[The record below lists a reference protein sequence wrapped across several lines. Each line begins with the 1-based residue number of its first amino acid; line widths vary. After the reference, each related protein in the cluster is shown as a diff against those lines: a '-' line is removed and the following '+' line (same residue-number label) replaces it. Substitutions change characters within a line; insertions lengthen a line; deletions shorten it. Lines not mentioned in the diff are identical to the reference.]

1 MSLILD
7 SEQLFKVRL
16 FDSLEFCGGNYEYIF
31 TPHYCHYDLIIRE
44 PKNWIQIYIEHKER
58 DIKYLENITKNGLMI
73 NVCKLHFYK
82 KYLSGSFVIIATTIN
97 GQIYWVQYDVS
108 FNNLNV
114 EERNQDVVY
123 IPFKLF
129 SNNVELLA
137 EKIVIYFNQ

>member
-1 MSLILD
+1 MSLVLD
-7 SEQLFKVRL
+7 SEQLFKVKL
-16 FDSLEFCGGNYEYIF
+16 VDALEFCGNNFEYIY
-31 TPHYCHYDLIIRE
+31 TPYYCHYDLIVRD
-44 PKNWIQIYIEHKER
+44 KNWTQIYIEHKER
-58 DIKYLENITKNGLMI
+58 SVKYMENIKDNGLMF
-73 NVCKLHFYK
+73 NLCKLHFYNK
-82 KYLSGSFVIIATTIN
+82 FLSGSFVIIATTIN
-97 GQIYWVQYDVS
+97 EQIYWVQYDVS

>member
-7 SEQLFKVRL
+7 SEQLFKVKL
-16 FDSLEFCGGNYEYIF
+16 VDALEFCGNNFDYIF
-31 TPHYCHYDLIIRE
+31 TPHYCHYDLIVR
-44 PKNWIQIYIEHKER
+44 NSQWIQIYIEHKER

-114 EERNQDVVY
+114 DQRNQDVVY
-123 IPFKLF
+123 IPFGLF